1 MIQSKKRFY
10 SVLFIIVFFI
20 SAFLFSRTTYAD
32 NSNEEEVYQAVR
44 ENVLSHMD
52 TKEEAVYGNEWLA
65 LDLIRDGQEV
75 SPYYLKDLV
84 DTIINKNG
92 VLHTGAGD
100 YTNYAKAVLVLT
112 SFGIDAS
119 NIAGYNLIEPVSTLP
134 RVRQQGVNGVIYA
147 LLALDSHQYDIQLPE
162 AAPFTF
168 TRDDYINAILDSQ
181 LPDGGWDWAD
191 KQADPDMTAMAV
203 QALAPYYD
211 SYPDVKA
218 AVDTALTTL
227 SNLQQPDGGF
237 QTEDAQYKEAS
248 ESTSM
253 VILALTALGID
264 PTKDERFIK
273 NGMSTIDSL
282 CSFYSDG
289 GFKHTADGAYNAM
302 ATDQGYR
309 ALVSYHRFLEGKTSF
324 YDMTDKTELLVLE
337 GPLTEKVI
345 VTEIDDTSAIEDDIA
360 LIDQSSALTDMN
372 GKIECLFDL
381 SLVLADDNNVLCFPI
396 SETDTPQTVTVKIP
410 EEKLAELGESVIVI
424 GIHNGELLTIDPDA
438 FSRTN
443 GEVSF
448 KAKLF
453 STYSIVSGEASEEVV
468 PADGGEGSVT
478 PAKTGDTS
486 NAFVWIMLMAV
497 SILGLIYTA
506 KRRNRE

>member
-1 MIQSKKRFY
+1 MIQSRKRFY
-10 SVLFIIVFFI
+10 LILFTVVFFI
-20 SAFLFSRTTYAD
+20 SAFLFSQQTFAD
-32 NSNEEEVYQAVR
+32 NFNEEEEYQAVR
-44 ENVLSHMD
+44 ENVLSQID
-52 TKEEAVYGNEWLA
+52 SKEEAVYGNEWLA

-168 TRDDYINAILDSQ
+168 TRDDYINAILNSQ

-191 KQADPDMTAMAV
+191 KQADPDMTAMAI

-211 SYPDVKA
+211 SDPDVKA

-237 QTEDAQYKEAS
+237 QTEDAQFKEAS

-253 VILALTALGID
+253 VILALIALGID
-264 PTKDERFIK
+264 PTTDDRFIK
-273 NGMSTIDSL
+273 NGLNTIDNL
-282 CSFYSDG
+282 CSFYSNG

-324 YDMTDKTELLVLE
+324 YDMADNPELLVLE

-345 VTEIDDTSAIEDDIA
+345 VTEIEDASTIQDDVA
-360 LIDQSSALTDMN
+360 LINQSSALTDMN

-381 SLVLADDNNVLCFPI
+381 SLVLADDNDVFCFPI
-396 SETDTPQTVTVKIP
+396 SETDTPQTVTVRIP
-410 EEKLAELGESVIVI
+410 EEKLAELGDAIIVI
-424 GIHNGELLTIDPDA
+424 GVHNGELLTIDPETV
-438 FSRTN
+438 SREN
-443 GEVSF
+443 GEVIF
-448 KAKLF
+448 KTNLF
-453 STYSIVSGEASEEVV
+453 STYSVVSGEASEEVV
-468 PADGGEGSVT
+468 SADGGEGSVT
-478 PAKTGDTS
+478 PAKTGDES
-486 NAFVWIMLMAV
+486 NVLVWIMLMAV

-506 KRRNRE
+506 KRRTKE

>member
-20 SAFLFSRTTYAD
+20 SAFLFSRPTYAD
-32 NSNEEEVYQAVR
+32 NSNEEEIYQAVR
-44 ENVLSHMD
+44 ENVLSYMD

-65 LDLIRDGQEV
+65 LDLKRDGQEV

-84 DTIINKNG
+84 DTIINNKG

-119 NIAGYNLIEPVSTLP
+119 NIAGYNLIESVSTLP

-147 LLALDSHQYDIQLPE
+147 LLALDSHQYEVQLP
-162 AAPFTF
+162 ASAPFSF

-211 SYPDVKA
+211 SNENVKT
-218 AVDTALTTL
+218 AVDTALQTL
-227 SNLQQPDGGF
+227 SDLQQPDGGF

-264 PTKDERFIK
+264 PTKDDRFVK
-273 NGMSTIDSL
+273 NGMSTIDNL
-282 CSFYSDG
+282 CSFYSNG

-309 ALVSYHRFLEGKTSF
+309 ALISYHRFLEGKTSF
-324 YDMTDKTELLVLE
+324 YDMTDNTELLVLE
-337 GPLTEKVI
+337 GPLTEKAI

-360 LIDQSSALTDMN
+360 LIKQSSALTDMN

-381 SLVLADDNNVLCFPI
+381 SLVLADDNFVFCFPI
-396 SETDTPQTVTVKIP
+396 SETDTPQTITVKIP
-410 EEKLAELGESVIVI
+410 GEKLAELGEAIKVI
-424 GIHNGELLTIDPDA
+424 GIHNGELLTIDPETA
-438 FSRTN
+438 SREN
-443 GEVSF
+443 GEVVF
-448 KAKLF
+448 KTNLF
-453 STYSIVSGEASEEVV
+453 STYSVVSGEASEEVV

-478 PAKTGDTS
+478 PAKTGDES
-486 NAFVWIMLMAV
+486 NVLVWIMLMAV
-497 SILGLIYTA
+497 SIHGLIYTA